1 MPAMTRL
8 RRTELLL
15 ARESPGR
22 TPGEQ
27 TGSCRSPWDLFIHL
41 CLESELRESPG
52 TKLGTD
58 SSDSEQV
65 LDTRRACGPPAPAGP
80 LPELHGHEGGEE
92 AGRPQGASQPLWRHQ
107 PSQALSVW
115 TGFLPFPGPRHHG
128 PRSIQVGLF
137 REAGPWNSYC
147 YVCVALPRAAV
158 LPFESL
164 SMHTNHLGDVP
175 GGSEVKNPPASPG
188 HTETRCEDWFSPET
202 CSRAHTCRDWASPA
216 PPKGV
221 FRTYPCLPQNWAWG
235 STPTTTKR
243 RNRPAT

>member
-128 PRSIQVGLF
+128 DAKTGFPPR
-137 REAGPWNSYC
+137 
-147 YVCVALPRAAV
+147 
-158 LPFESL
+158 
-164 SMHTNHLGDVP
+164 
-175 GGSEVKNPPASPG
+175 
-188 HTETRCEDWFSPET
+188 
-202 CSRAHTCRDWASPA
+202 PA
-216 PPKGV
+216 PEPTHAETGRLLPHRRGSSGLTLV
-221 FRTYPCLPQNWAWG
+221 FRRTGLGEAHQQPRKGETVQPRENT
-235 STPTTTKR
+235 SIPP
-243 RNRPAT
+243 NS